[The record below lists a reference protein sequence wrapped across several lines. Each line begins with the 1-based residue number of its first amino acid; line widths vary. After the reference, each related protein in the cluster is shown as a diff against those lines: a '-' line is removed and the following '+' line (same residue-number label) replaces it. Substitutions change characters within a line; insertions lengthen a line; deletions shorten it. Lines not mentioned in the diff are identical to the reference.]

1 VSTTE
6 EIVGAEFRFGY
17 HIPSND
23 PDVPDYHF
31 IKEQVHIKQ
40 GDQIVIKP
48 RMRLIKDFKRPVFFT
63 RPNLRTHKEKKE
75 VEKLENLIRVDV
87 RQSDVKKTVARML
100 ELRNGFTSLRE
111 MCASPYVYAADIPST
126 LFIRKHFYTDKY
138 KDLNTPRTVAM
149 FDTETDVIDGIGDII
164 MATVCYNNV
173 AMVAVQERKVKGYVN
188 VEEMFYQACKK
199 HLKRY
204 IEENN
209 LEIRFHVVKAEI
221 DILKVLFNYLHEQ
234 QPDFL
239 AIWNM
244 NFDIPKVLTA
254 CENANVDPKGILC
267 DPKVPPHL
275 RLCEYIE
282 GATSQVTASG
292 KHKPIR
298 NANQWHTL
306 KLTASFYVIDA
317 MCVYRRLR
325 GGAELPSYSLD
336 AILSKELKD
345 KDGKPITKLE
355 IEEAKR
361 FKKLQWH
368 QFMQEKMIFDYMA
381 YNIFDSY
388 AMILLDLQT
397 KDLSRTLPYFA
408 DQTSFEDYASQTKRL
423 RDNFFVFAMENL
435 NVALA
440 SLGPRTKEKKEVVKE
455 FDDDS
460 FIEGDPDLEE
470 SDEDDEENGD
480 PEREYK
486 TLDRR
491 NWVVTLRSFMTV
503 MGLPLLE
510 EFPQIHTLI
519 RAFVYDSDV
528 VSSYPNCTL
537 IANVSK
543 ITTRKELST
552 VVGVPEAVF
561 RMQNLNLI
569 FGATNHLEYCQT
581 MLGFPTFQEMDKLIK
596 NKLAH
601 R

>member
-1 VSTTE
+1 
-6 EIVGAEFRFGY
+6 
-17 HIPSND
+17 
-23 PDVPDYHF
+23 
-31 IKEQVHIKQ
+31 
-40 GDQIVIKP
+40 
-48 RMRLIKDFKRPVFFT
+48 
-63 RPNLRTHKEKKE
+63 
-75 VEKLENLIRVDV
+75 
-87 RQSDVKKTVARML
+87 
-100 ELRNGFTSLRE
+100 
-111 MCASPYVYAADIPST
+111 
-126 LFIRKHFYTDKY
+126 
-138 KDLNTPRTVAM
+138 
-149 FDTETDVIDGIGDII
+149 
-164 MATVCYNNV
+164 
-173 AMVAVQERKVKGYVN
+173 
-188 VEEMFYQACKK
+188 
-199 HLKRY
+199 
-204 IEENN
+204 
-209 LEIRFHVVKAEI
+209 
-221 DILKVLFNYLHEQ
+221 
-234 QPDFL
+234 
-239 AIWNM
+239 
-244 NFDIPKVLTA
+244 
-254 CENANVDPKGILC
+254 
-267 DPKVPPHL
+267 
-275 RLCEYIE
+275 
-282 GATSQVTASG
+282 
-292 KHKPIR
+292 
-298 NANQWHTL
+298 
-306 KLTASFYVIDA
+306 
-317 MCVYRRLR
+317 
-325 GGAELPSYSLD
+325 
-336 AILSKELKD
+336 
-345 KDGKPITKLE
+345 
-355 IEEAKR
+355 
-361 FKKLQWH
+361 
-368 QFMQEKMIFDYMA
+368 
-381 YNIFDSY
+381 
-388 AMILLDLQT
+388 
-397 KDLSRTLPYFA
+397 LPYFA